1 MLKKILNIGVD
12 SHYDASLKRKIRIS
26 NLIAVISV
34 ITMTSFIPLAIFL
47 EKGIALYL
55 LLSFL
60 IVAITSFFLHANK
73 KHLVSFYF
81 FTISGYLY
89 FVGST
94 LTFGLNSNMQYF
106 MLVMC
111 MIAVVMFDNKIVIKA
126 FVAAGIIL
134 FFGLTEFMKNRIGY
148 INLPTEFES
157 VQENVGKIIM
167 LLLFIITS
175 IFFIFFKNEN
185 LSFQKEVLLQKE
197 IIEEKNK
204 DITASITYAKR
215 IQQSLLT
222 TEKYIEKNI
231 NRLKKQHKE

>member
-47 EKGIALYL
+47 KKGVALYL
-55 LLSFL
+55 LLFFL
-60 IVAITSFFLHANK
+60 IVAITSFILHANK

-94 LTFGLNSNMQYF
+94 LTFGLASNMQYF

-134 FFGLTEFMKNRIGY
+134 FFGLLEFMKNRIGY
-148 INLPTEFES
+148 INLPPGLEN
-157 VQENVGKIIM
+157 VQENVGKLIL

-185 LSFQKEVLLQKE
+185 LSYQKEVLLQKE

-231 NRLKKQHKE
+231 NRLKKQNKA

>member
-1 MLKKILNIGVD
+1 
-12 SHYDASLKRKIRIS
+12 
-26 NLIAVISV
+26 
-34 ITMTSFIPLAIFL
+34 
-47 EKGIALYL
+47 
-55 LLSFL
+55 
-60 IVAITSFFLHANK
+60 
-73 KHLVSFYF
+73 
-81 FTISGYLY
+81 
-89 FVGST
+89 
-94 LTFGLNSNMQYF
+94 

-134 FFGLTEFMKNRIGY
+134 FFGLLEFMKNRIGY
-148 INLPTEFES
+148 INLPPGLEN
-157 VQENVGKIIM
+157 VQENVGKLIL

-185 LSFQKEVLLQKE
+185 LSYQKEVLLQKE

-231 NRLKKQHKE
+231 NRLKKQNKA